1 MYDPW
6 EASRYWLRYN
16 EMAASA
22 WFTIAARTWMVASL
36 GPQGRGVARET
47 NGMVAEK
54 QKAAFDA
61 ALAFNR
67 GLLKGGA
74 TPLSLVGAALK
85 PYHAKT
91 RGNARRLGRR
101 LGRL

>member
-6 EASRYWLRYN
+6 KAGRYWLRCG

-22 WFTIAARTWMVASL
+22 WFTIAARTWMLASL
-36 GPQGRGVARET
+36 GPQGRGMAREM

-54 QKAAFDA
+54 QKAALDA
-61 ALAFNR
+61 AFAFNR
-67 GLLKGGA
+67 GLLKRGA
-74 TPLSLVGAALK
+74 TPLTLAEAALK
-85 PYHAKT
+85 PYHTKT

>member
-6 EASRYWLRYN
+6 EAGRYWLRYN

-22 WFTIAARTWMVASL
+22 WFTIAARTWMIASF

-47 NGMVAEK
+47 SGMVAEK
-54 QKAAFDA
+54 QKAALDA

-74 TPLSLVGAALK
+74 TPLSLAEAALK
-85 PYHAKT
+85 PCHVKT
-91 RGNARRLGRR
+91 RSNARRLGRR
-101 LGRL
+101 LGCL